1 MDWQAIS
8 AISEILGATAVVA
21 SVIYLALQV
30 RSSARSTRAQL
41 LQGLHSV
48 GAQLQD
54 EILVNEDLLR
64 TFTRGCDGLDLS
76 REEKARFEMM
86 LSRLFNN
93 FELYFMLSREIQL
106 PDDVSEALHRII
118 IDRLRLPGVHQWWA
132 AHPTTFSRDFVRW
145 VDSLMPSR

>member
-21 SVIYLALQV
+21 SVIYLAVQV

-54 EILVNEDLLR
+54 EMLVNGNLLR
-64 TFTRGCDGLDLS
+64 IFSRGCDGLDLN
-76 REEKARFEMM
+76 REDKARFEMM
-86 LSRLFNN
+86 LARLFNN
-93 FELYFMLSREIQL
+93 YELYFMLSREIQL
-106 PDDVSEALHRII
+106 PDDVIDALHRII
-118 IDRLRLPGVHQWWA
+118 TDRLRLPGVQQWWA
-132 AHPTTFSRDFVRW
+132 AHPTSFSRDFVRW
-145 VDSLMPSR
+145 VDSLMQSQ